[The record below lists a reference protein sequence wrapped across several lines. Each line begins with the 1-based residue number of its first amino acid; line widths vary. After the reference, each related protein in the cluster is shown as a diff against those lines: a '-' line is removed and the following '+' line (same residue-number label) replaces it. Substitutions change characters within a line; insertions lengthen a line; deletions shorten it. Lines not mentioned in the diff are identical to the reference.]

1 MQRQRGETRFCRQ
14 SSSYYQ
20 SQGGKVGVRPRELT
34 EGRRGHEEVMSVY
47 SLSLSSGRNGQTKK
61 AVRSFDRPSN
71 EGLDEQTNGRM
82 MDEIVVDHHP
92 GG

>member
-1 MQRQRGETRFCRQ
+1 
-14 SSSYYQ
+14 
-20 SQGGKVGVRPRELT
+20 
-34 EGRRGHEEVMSVY
+34 MSVY